1 MQLLRASCW
10 FVLGLIAASCS
21 SGPDNEESNV
31 RSEQGRSMKYPT
43 TKTVSQVDR
52 HHGVS
57 VADPYRWLETDVRQ
71 STEVRAWV
79 DEQHDFYRYPWAIH
93 QHGKLLLQGFDTSG
107 LNDEGKVQL
116 VIGFF
121 GQFSID

>member
-1 MQLLRASCW
+1 MSDVPAALETMLAAWNETEPGARRQLLEQA
-10 FVLGLIAASCS
+10 LT
-21 SGPDNEESNV
+21 ENV
-31 RSEQGRSMKYPT
+31 RFVDPSIDLTGIDAFEANVIEVQGNILGAIYSR
-43 TKTVSQVDR
+43 VSKVD
-52 HHGVS
+52 G
-57 VADPYRWLETDVRQ
+57 
-71 STEVRAWV
+71 
-79 DEQHDFYRYPWAIH
+79 QHDFYRYPWAIH